1 MDNIVVD
8 DKRIQYGKKYV
19 FTKKTYVSSTCWVF
33 KGNQWCAWCAE
44 SVLFYMFSAHTSKD
58 EGGDG
63 MDICVHFDLKYKQ
76 KN

>member
-1 MDNIVVD
+1 
-8 DKRIQYGKKYV
+8 
-19 FTKKTYVSSTCWVF
+19 
-33 KGNQWCAWCAE
+33 
-44 SVLFYMFSAHTSKD
+44 MFSAHTSKD